1 MAFSP
6 PYISFYSEHLM
17 CMRAK
22 LLQCCPNLCDPKD
35 CSLPGSSAYGI
46 LLTRILEW
54 VAKTSSSWMLWDPML
69 QDTAL
74 EANWHQVKFQLN
86 HFLLWS
92 LETFLNF
99 SKLQF
104 QKKKNDNLR
113 ILTTISLGCTEKWND
128 VHEGPGFKPGTLYRH
143 VFIFVLKCLDQKKL
157 RFSYQVRDRYV

>member
-104 QKKKNDNLR
+104 QKKKRQFENINNYFIGLYW
-113 ILTTISLGCTEKWND
+113 EMKWCSWRAWFQAWHIVQTR
-128 VHEGPGFKPGTLYRH
+128 VHLCSQMPRP
-143 VFIFVLKCLDQKKL
+143 KK
-157 RFSYQVRDRYV
+157 VTV